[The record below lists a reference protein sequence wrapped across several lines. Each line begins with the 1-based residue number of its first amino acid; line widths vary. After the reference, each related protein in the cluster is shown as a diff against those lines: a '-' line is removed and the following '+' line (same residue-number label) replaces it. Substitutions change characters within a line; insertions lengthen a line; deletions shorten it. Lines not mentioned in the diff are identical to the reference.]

1 MQRTAR
7 LYHIPGLSESLL
19 MRLTR
24 LLFLV
29 PLAAIASNSSP
40 RDGAAVPQGVSRK
53 AAARA
58 RIDAPA
64 RNPFEGNKA
73 AVGDGEKLFVAYNC
87 ADCHG
92 GGGSGLMAPSLA
104 DNRWRYGG
112 TPPEIYR
119 SITEG
124 RPEGMP
130 RWGPLIPIDQVW
142 KLVSYVRSLG
152 TGKDVATMNFTGKK
166 IERTGHD

>member
-1 MQRTAR
+1 
-7 LYHIPGLSESLL
+7 
-19 MRLTR
+19 MRPTR
-24 LLFLV
+24 LLYLLPF
-29 PLAAIASNSSP
+29 AAAASYSAQ
-40 RDGAAVPQGVSRK
+40 REVTAVAQGV
-53 AAARA
+53 ARA
-58 RIDAPA
+58 RVQRPRPNTPP
-64 RNPFEGNKA
+64 RNPYEGNTSA
-73 AVGDGEKLFVAYNC
+73 IGDGEKLFVAYNC

-112 TPPEIYR
+112 TSPEIYR

-130 RWGPLIPIDQVW
+130 RWGPLIPTDQVW
-142 KLVSYVRSLG
+142 KLVAYVQSLG